1 MESILIAYFMRKGHR
16 HSASQRV
23 ADDIATALLEKEYS
37 SVEYAITPIEDYPV
51 ENPSEFDAVVRME
64 KARHLRPALTHR
76 VGLWKNYKTVIIVAP
91 NWDGDMP
98 MGVYSF
104 LDDYDFN
111 GKRIIPVIV
120 HSGDGG
126 VAIRKALRDYMP
138 MCDVLDGVDIAHDEA
153 NDDREV
159 ARVVAATLQ

>member
-91 NWDGDMP
+91 NWD
-98 MGVYSF
+98 
-104 LDDYDFN
+104 DDYDFN

-159 ARVVAATLQ
+159 ARAAAATLQ